1 MYKARVSFIRI
12 QQFERVKVETT
23 MSFLLRKMGSFLP
36 LQFENWVRKIVGF
49 RKIYERVTW
58 MGTTGKCVIEFSSS
72 GNLFFLISKKKILL
86 IKARETQKVHGSE
99 QWKKETTRQKQ
110 PLIYSNRR
118 NKIRKGR
125 TIRETP
131 TTRPIKEG
139 LLAKL

>member
-36 LQFENWVRKIVGF
+36 LQSENWVRKIVGF

-72 GNLFFLISKKKILL
+72 GNR
-86 IKARETQKVHGSE
+86 A
-99 QWKKETTRQKQ
+99 
-110 PLIYSNRR
+110 
-118 NKIRKGR
+118 
-125 TIRETP
+125 
-131 TTRPIKEG
+131 
-139 LLAKL
+139 